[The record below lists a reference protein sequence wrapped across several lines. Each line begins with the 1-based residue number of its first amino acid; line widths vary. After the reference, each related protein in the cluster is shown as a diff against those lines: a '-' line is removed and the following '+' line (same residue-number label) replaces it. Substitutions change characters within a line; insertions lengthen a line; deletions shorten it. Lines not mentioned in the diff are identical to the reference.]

1 MADETKKLSRE
12 ETIEELVVAFIEN
25 NDIRDIAQKGL
36 DHVGFYNLT
45 DKELIAEYEYHFG
58 DEIELINL

>member
-1 MADETKKLSRE
+1 MADEIKMLSRE
-12 ETIEELVVAFIEN
+12 DAIEELVVAFIEN

-36 DHVGFYNLT
+36 EHTGFYNLT

-58 DEIELINL
+58 DEIQLV